1 MYLKLRRYIMYRTD
15 SILECPYF
23 QNFLPFILP
32 KRYVIPMY
40 EKIRLI
46 TMRSQPHY
54 FEVVFV
60 VRVVVVNIVAV
71 VFIFVEVH
79 IGFSYDQ

>member
-1 MYLKLRRYIMYRTD
+1 MSLFSKI
-15 SILECPYF
+15 
-23 QNFLPFILP
+23 LPFILP

>member
-1 MYLKLRRYIMYRTD
+1 MSRTD

-23 QNFLPFILP
+23 HQMLPSILP